1 MRRRF
6 VDDLIITA
14 ALEVGQETIARAAP
28 VIPIRIVPAP
38 AAKDAP
44 RK

>member
-6 VDDLIITA
+6 VDDLIVTA
-14 ALEVGQETIARAAP
+14 ALKVGKQAIARAAP

-38 AAKDAP
+38 AAEDAP
-44 RK
+44 EK